1 MAGIRVIGK
10 DVESMLTSEMNP
22 LRQFDVPQ
30 LLQAY
35 ERAIDENIISSIT
48 DLTGTILYVN
58 EKFCQISKYSANEL
72 IGHNHRII
80 SSGFHD
86 KEFFRSLWRTIVKG
100 DVWHG
105 EVRNKAKDG
114 SFYWVDTVI
123 VPIKD
128 AVGNNSHYF
137 SLRTLITLRKELE
150 AKREAQT
157 RALEALLVMTSHGVK
172 GPLAV
177 CLRQMGRLDPGR
189 SLEPGELEDISEKLN
204 TSMDQL
210 CLSSNELGAFIRDM
224 QA

>member
-1 MAGIRVIGK
+1 MARIWAIGK
-10 DVESMLTSEMNP
+10 DVENMLTSEMNP

-48 DLTGTILYVN
+48 DLTGSILYVN

-72 IGHNHRII
+72 IGRDHRII
-80 SSGFHD
+80 NSGLHD
-86 KEFFRSLWRTIVKG
+86 KEFFRSLWSTIVRG

-105 EVRNKAKDG
+105 EVQNKAKDG
-114 SFYWVDTVI
+114 SLYWVDTVI

-128 AVGNNSHYF
+128 AFGNNSHYF
-137 SLRTLITLRKELE
+137 SLRTLITRRKELE
-150 AKREAQT
+150 KKREAQMKS
-157 RALEALLVMTSHGVK
+157 LEALLVMTSHSVK

-177 CLRQMGRLDPGR
+177 CLKQMERLDPSR
-189 SLEPGELEDISEKLN
+189 SMGNGELEDIADKLK
-204 TSMDQL
+204 TSMAQL
-210 CLSSNELGAFIRDM
+210 STSSNELSAFIRDM